1 MEINEILALPT
12 AAEII
17 QQLKKKDVAVPS
29 WDLLKKQYYQKYH
42 PVMDKTLYPDKSVGR
57 GKSQRV
63 ELVTRRTLGWQKLA
77 VKRISGIMFGI
88 PVVRKYKPQ
97 NDAEQKVATIM
108 EDIFKKNR
116 INSMNRERAKKL
128 YASCEELTVWYSVEM
143 PTIYGGESTALRLRN
158 MHFSPMDGSLIYPL
172 FDEYGDLIA
181 LSVEYSRAELE
192 KKIQYFE
199 TWTAER
205 HMRFVNGQGNNEWEA
220 ELDEVIEIGKIPAI
234 YITRAEPIWEDESEN
249 VYEAEWALSR
259 NGNYIRK
266 NARPNWVVFSDEK
279 VDRGKDI
286 HKDNDGS
293 AFLQYPSDAKAGY
306 QTWNQAIDSLKFH
319 IDTIKQN
326 FFMQL
331 QLPDLS
337 YENMKTQAMS
347 GESRKMMF
355 IDAQQ
360 KALDESGIWEEAFD
374 REINVVRAFMK
385 KAYPSLASAIDSLQV
400 EATIVPFQINDNAER
415 ISNLSNAT
423 GGKPIMSQRT
433 AVQELALVDDIDEEL
448 RLIEE
453 ESAGA
458 MDAFMQQATE

>member
-1 MEINEILALPT
+1 MKINEILALPT

-17 QQLKKKDVAVPS
+17 RQLKKKDVAVPS
-29 WDLLKKQYYQKYH
+29 WEMLKKQYYQKYH
-42 PVMDKTLYPDKSVGR
+42 PVMDRALYPDKSVGK
-57 GKSQRV
+57 GKSQRL

-77 VKRISGIMFGI
+77 VKRMSGIMFGI
-88 PVVRKYKPQ
+88 PAVRKYKPQ
-97 NDAEQKVATIM
+97 NDEEQTVATIM

-116 INSMNRERAKKL
+116 INSVNRERAKSL

-143 PTIYGGESTALRLRN
+143 PTIYGGESTGLRLRN
-158 MHFSPMDGSLIYPL
+158 RHYSPMNGDNIYPL
-172 FDEYGDLIA
+172 FDEYGDLVA
-181 LSVEYSRAELE
+181 LSVEYARKEQDE
-192 KKIQYFE
+192 KITYFE
-199 TWTAER
+199 TFTAEK
-205 HMRFVNGQGNNEWEA
+205 HLRFVNAKGNEWDI
-220 ELDEVIEIGKIPAI
+220 ELDETIEIGKIPAI
-234 YITRAEPIWEDESEN
+234 YISRAEPIWEEESEN
-249 VYEAEWALSR
+249 VYEAEWSLSR

-279 VDRGKDI
+279 VDKGKDI

-293 AFLQYPSDAKAGY
+293 AFLQYPADAKAGY
-306 QTWNQAIDSLKFH
+306 QTWNQAIDSLKYH

-337 YENMKTQAMS
+337 YDNMKSQAMS

-360 KALDESGIWEEAFD
+360 KALDESGIWEEALD

-385 KAYPSLASAIDSLQV
+385 KAYSKYSAAIDSLQV
-400 EATIVPFQINDNAER
+400 EVSIVPFQINDDAEK

-433 AVQELALVDDIDEEL
+433 AIQELAIADDVDEEIK
-448 RLIEE
+448 LIEE
-453 ESAGA
+453 ESEGA
-458 MDAFMQQATE
+458 MDAFMQQPTE